1 MLLKLRP
8 IIAEF
13 NDKYDVKIR
22 VDEQKYIGRDF
33 YDSPDREIFQEIT
46 SKIGSKLYI
55 GKIRL
60 QSQNCPEIGSLAST
74 DGLKS
79 RGHDIFVRGEDKTKD
94 SSVFYCKERAD
105 LKLNLESIILNL
117 DFWFGAQGHYNDER
131 EDTEPDF

>member
-13 NDKYDVKIR
+13 NDRYDVKIR

-33 YDSPDREIFQEIT
+33 HVPALAISQEIT

-55 GKIRL
+55 GKVRL
-60 QSQNCPEIGSLAST
+60 QSQSCPEIGRLAYA
-74 DGLKS
+74 DDQKS
-79 RGHDIFVRGEDKTKD
+79 SSPLEIFVRGADKAKD
-94 SSVFYCKERAD
+94 SSVFYCKERGD
-105 LKLNLESIILNL
+105 PKLNLESIILNL